1 MRSDMRNGAM
11 VMVSLL
17 ALACQPE
24 PTVVL
29 NESEVLSTTT
39 GQGAAPMYAIS
50 PGGAR
55 TVAWIAAPGAGS
67 DGRLYTRTGGGT
79 PSELQDPLG
88 SIEPHGEAPPKLV
101 YAGDGTLYALYAVVK
116 VVPGRRFPHATL
128 RLASSRDDGESWDAP
143 RSVSPDSLNGSRN
156 FHALHVA
163 PDGSIYVAWLESRG
177 ALPSATYITRSVDG
191 GFSWTP
197 ATRVAEDESCPCCRT
212 AIATASDGRV
222 YLAWRSVLP
231 GNVRDIVVAMSS
243 DNGATWSEP
252 VRVHE
257 DNWVFEGCPHA
268 GPSMQVDS
276 AGAVHI
282 AWWTGK
288 DGAPGVYY
296 ARTESA
302 GLGFGDAVPLGTADF
317 SRPAHVQLALG
328 ESGRIV
334 AVWDDGSEEPSRV
347 LVRVSSNGGRSFG
360 APVLASDTALA
371 AGYPVLAMRGD
382 SLTLAWSQQATVP
395 AGPSEPAGHEG
406 HGAATVPDSVMQMEG
421 GLPVVGAQEVV
432 VRAGRLR

>member
-1 MRSDMRNGAM
+1 MVRSAS
-11 VMVSLL
+11 VAAVCAL
-17 ALACQPE
+17 ALGCQSQPG
-24 PTVVL
+24 VVFE
-29 NESEVLSTTT
+29 ESGVLSTTT

-50 PGGAR
+50 PAGAR

-67 DGRLYTRTGGGT
+67 DGRLYTTTDNGT

-128 RLASSRDDGESWDAP
+128 RLASSGDGGKSWETP
-143 RSVSPDSLNGSRN
+143 RSVSPDSLGGSRN

-163 PDGSIYVAWLESRG
+163 PDGSIYVAWLESR
-177 ALPSATYITRSVDG
+177 ATSSSATYVTRSADG
-191 GFSWTP
+191 GMSWTP

-212 AIATASDGRV
+212 AIATASDGKV

-231 GNVRDIVVAMSS
+231 GNVRDVVVAMSS
-243 DNGATWSEP
+243 DNGSTWSKP
-252 VRVHE
+252 ARVHD

-288 DGAPGVYY
+288 EGAPGVYY
-296 ARTESA
+296 ARTASA
-302 GLGFGDAVPLGTADF
+302 GLDFGEAVPLGTAEF

-328 ESGRIV
+328 EGGRV
-334 AVWDDGSEEPSRV
+334 VVVWDDGREEPSRV
-347 LVRVSSNGGRSFG
+347 LVRVSGNGGRSFG
-360 APVLASDTALA
+360 PSVLASDTAMA
-371 AGYPVLAMRGD
+371 AGYPVFGMRGD
-382 SLTLAWSQQATVP
+382 SLTLAWSQQTSAP
-395 AGPSEPAGHEG
+395 SGPTGHEG
-406 HGAATVPDSVMQMEG
+406 HGASAVPDSVMQMEG
-421 GLPVVGAQEVV
+421 ALPVVGAQEVV
-432 VRAGRLR
+432 VRRGELR